1 MRKMQC
7 IRDDIALS
15 LSQENENFRSELESR
30 KKVLDEQAKDL
41 ERRETQIN
49 LEKQYLTFA
58 KKELMRKLDSVEGKF
73 SELNNTEGENNSKVQ
88 QEMEALRKELK
99 ETIEEMEHVVT
110 LNRTLMVIERRSNH
124 ELQEARQ
131 ALIDGFHDFLSHSRG
146 AIRIKRLGELD
157 GKPFQNVCSQKLPAG
172 EGDVKSAELCSLWQ
186 ELIQNSEW
194 HPFKIVSIDGNLHEV
209 IDEND
214 EKLTALKLE
223 WGETVYDAVSMALS
237 EINEY
242 NASGRYA
249 VSELWNF
256 KEERKASLKEVIQ
269 YILKQLKSLRGSKRR
284 RYYTY

>member
-1 MRKMQC
+1 MGNLALEMLEEMGSKCDELSIALNRAKDEKDKLYERYIKDMMKMQC

-30 KKVLDEQAKDL
+30 KKVLDNQAEEL
-41 ERRETQIN
+41 ERREAQIN
-49 LEKQYLTFA
+49 IEKQYLNFA
-58 KKELMRKLDSVEGKF
+58 KRELMRKLDSVEGKF
-73 SELNNTEGENNSKVQ
+73 SELNNTEDENNSKVQ

-110 LNRTLMVIERRSNH
+110 LNQTLMVMERRTNH

-131 ALIDGFHDFLSHSRG
+131 ALIDE
-146 AIRIKRLGELD
+146 I
-157 GKPFQNVCSQKLPAG
+157 
-172 EGDVKSAELCSLWQ
+172 
-186 ELIQNSEW
+186 
-194 HPFKIVSIDGNLHEV
+194 

-214 EKLTALKLE
+214 EKLTALKFE

-237 EINEY
+237 EVNEY

-269 YILKQLKSLRGSKRR
+269 YILKQLKSLKGSKRR
-284 RYYTY
+284 RSYTY